1 MDIYTVKLFIMKI
14 LEKIKANYWII
25 LLFFMLVIFL
35 RQCGIR
41 RDIDRMEKNVKVVTE
56 KTDSIQN
63 TIVTPEQVRYEMNQ
77 SMFNFLI
84 YEDDFDKGKASLSDI
99 KSRINT
105 GEQK

>member
-1 MDIYTVKLFIMKI
+1 MKI
-14 LEKIKANYWII
+14 VEKIKANYWAILI
-25 LLFFMLVIFL
+25 LLMLVILL

-41 RDIDRMEKNVKVVTE
+41 RDVDRIEKNVKTVTE

-63 TIVTPEQVRYEMNQ
+63 RMVTRDQVKYEMNE

-99 KSRINT
+99 KNKINT
-105 GEQK
+105 GESK